1 MFIYIL
7 FCFILSCLLMHLT
20 PFCHAA
26 QSTNPFVAPGVAP
39 AAAPSNPFQSNGRA
53 AHSAAAAAAAAA
65 GQFGD
70 VWRCKLSVLETVVA
84 SRT

>member
-1 MFIYIL
+1 
-7 FCFILSCLLMHLT
+7 MHLT

-53 AHSAAAAAAAAA
+53 VHSAAAAAAAA
-65 GQFGD
+65 GEFED
-70 VWRCKLSVLETVVA
+70 VWRCKLSVLETVLA
-84 SRT
+84 SRTSIANAA